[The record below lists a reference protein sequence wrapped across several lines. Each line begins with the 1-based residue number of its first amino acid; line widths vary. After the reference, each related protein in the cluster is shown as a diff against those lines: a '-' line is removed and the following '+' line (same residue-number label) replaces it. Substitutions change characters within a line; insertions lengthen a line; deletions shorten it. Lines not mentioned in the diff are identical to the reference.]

1 MKNAQSLASI
11 EMPAPTPAEQIRA
24 LNDTMRRNIL
34 NPYALGGIILTPAV
48 AALSDFDRFA
58 LLDEVR
64 CFEDF
69 TPANDP
75 YGEHD
80 FGAINFHGEKYF
92 WKIDY
97 YDRNMRYHSPDPA
110 NAKLTHRILT
120 IMRTDE
126 Y

>member
-1 MKNAQSLASI
+1 MISTQAAARAEI
-11 EMPAPTPAEQIRA
+11 TPAPDTEKIRT
-24 LNDTMRRNIL
+24 LNDTFRRDLYNST
-34 NPYALGGIILTPAV
+34 LGTLILTAGV
-48 AALSDFDRFA
+48 GVLSNTDRFA

-69 TPANDP
+69 TLANDP

-97 YDRNMRYHSPDPA
+97 YNQALHAHSPNPA
-110 NAKLTHRILT
+110 NAKLTHRVLT
-120 IMRTDE
+120 IMRADE